1 MDLRAGRGKG
11 VFAEVCSPGPFR
23 LVPVHSLVLLFILVG
38 FPAPQDLQ
46 ALGRKAAEKID
57 FPLGLVALGLPGLQ
71 MAVLMPW
78 RGPARLPARPSCLK
92 KRHRALFLKKRLVP
106 LVSAPN
112 RKRRRNGNKED
123 NEHSPQSKRSKRNP
137 VLQDY
142 QDAEPSSSSN
152 DRSCSS
158 VNSPERGS
166 GPESD
171 VNRIVTEPSGNN
183 PQFCYEE
190 YALCQGPYARINQIL
205 KEAHFNSLQQRGQSP
220 A

>member
-1 MDLRAGRGKG
+1 M
-11 VFAEVCSPGPFR
+11 
-23 LVPVHSLVLLFILVG
+23 
-38 FPAPQDLQ
+38 
-46 ALGRKAAEKID
+46 D
-57 FPLGLVALGLPGLQ
+57 FPLG
-71 MAVLMPW
+71 
-78 RGPARLPARPSCLK
+78 K
-92 KRHRALFLKKRLVP
+92 
-106 LVSAPN
+106 
-112 RKRRRNGNKED
+112 RKRNANKED
-123 NEHSPQSKRSKRNP
+123 NQQSPPSKRNKRNS
-137 VLQDY
+137 VFQDS
-142 QDAEPSSSSN
+142 QDIKPSSSSN